1 MASRIIR
8 ATAAAVAVTAFG
20 ATPAL
25 AYTESPAGTFNVTN
39 TELQTAFGAGVV
51 LSEVTFD
58 VESNFTWYS
67 VQCKKSLPNKKELT
81 KTFKRQT
88 LLSSTES
95 VTPTA
100 TGFTIVVTGTEP
112 RSNVRCPGGF
122 QKDGEPVVMAQSSA
136 SHLIAEY
143 RDMDVEL
150 VRQ

>member
-8 ATAAAVAVTAFG
+8 ATAAAVAVTAIG

-25 AYTESPAGTFNVTN
+25 AYTESPTGTFNVTN
-39 TELQTAFGAGVV
+39 AELQAAFGTAAV
-51 LSEVTFD
+51 LSEIRFD

-67 VQCKKSLPNKKELT
+67 VPCKKTLPNKKELT

-88 LLSSTES
+88 HLSSTES

-100 TGFTIVVTGTEP
+100 TGFTVVVTGTEP
-112 RSNVRCPGGF
+112 KSNVRCPGGF
-122 QKDGEPVVMAQSSA
+122 QKSGEPVVLAQSSA

-150 VRQ
+150 VKQ